1 MNFNKLLETTV
12 AQAKLIIKIKIFLN
26 LVVRNQ
32 GRVMRPIQDHK
43 VTIVAKTK
51 PSPHTSNNV

>member
-32 GRVMRPIQDHK
+32 GRVMRPIQDHE